1 MHGQYCT
8 RTAVQ
13 EAARASSARRQ
24 QGGLERS
31 DHPQPQALS
40 DVDYDDVAHHMA
52 KLMQLYRSEALDTL
66 RAGGGERRLW
76 EAATRHLAH
85 AVQVDP
91 RTGEALLRVADGH
104 TARSTHLLQALHVA
118 AGASTWQAQEMPAV
132 GLPVPVMPAVD
143 FRCREGQVAQPVAD
157 SHQAQP
163 EFLVGGHEA
172 LETIMGEAAGSGKL
186 VVAAPD
192 VASHVVHT
200 RSKPAPQPRS
210 VQPRRPDRRPQRR
223 VWPAHWPLTAAHV
236 PVPLL
241 DGGAL
246 EGRLLAQPVGP
257 APANIE
263 VSLMCD
269 VDTVEGTGLDGV
281 RIDNHSAAGSDKP
294 HGTVLALCGEHTA
307 AHGSVRVD
315 VVSDD
320 VHGTPCGHGG
330 VEHRR
335 RRVPSP
341 RMLRVGIAKAAGH
354 LQQAL
359 PYRSRSGP
367 VQAAL
372 MAKVADRVLLSDFD
386 SQLPTQ

>member
-1 MHGQYCT
+1 M
-8 RTAVQ
+8 RTAVQLQ
-13 EAARASSARRQ
+13 EAARARSARRQ
-24 QGGLERS
+24 QWALERS
-31 DHPQPQALS
+31 KPPQPQALS

-52 KLMQLYRSEALDTL
+52 ELMQLYRSEALDTL

-85 AVQVDP
+85 AVRVDP
-91 RTGEALLRVADGH
+91 RTGESLLRVADGH
-104 TARSTHLLQALHVA
+104 TAHSTHLLQALHVA
-118 AGASTWQAQEMPAV
+118 AGASTWEAQEMPAV
-132 GLPVPVMPAVD
+132 GLPVPILPAVD
-143 FRCREGQVAQPVAD
+143 FRCREGQVAQQVAE
-157 SHQAQP
+157 SQKAHP

-172 LETIMGEAAGSGKL
+172 LETIMGEAADSGKL

-200 RSKPAPQPRS
+200 RSGPAPQPRS
-210 VQPRRPDRRPQRR
+210 FQPRRTDRRPERR

-236 PVPLL
+236 PGPLL

-246 EGRLLAQPVGP
+246 QGRLLAQPVGT
-257 APANIE
+257 APANTE

-269 VDTVEGTGLDGV
+269 VGTVEENGSEGV
-281 RIDNHSAAGSDKP
+281 RIDDHSAAGSDKP
-294 HGTVLALCGEHTA
+294 HGTELALCGEHTA
-307 AHGSVRVD
+307 AHGSDRVD
-315 VVSDD
+315 VVSDN

-341 RMLRVGIAKAAGH
+341 RMLRVGIAEAAGP

-386 SQLPTQ
+386 AQLPTQ